1 MKRITLIAIA
11 TIFAVI
17 LFGVSSF
24 AANNIASD
32 AAHGIGNVV
41 GGMTNGIRNG
51 ISAVGNTLQGN
62 DNDTMTTRN
71 NNNNEPTGNNNR
83 NGAMTTDTNNGGYN
97 ANRTATTRAA
107 TTRMGTTTSDT
118 FLGMNATAWGWFIMA
133 VVGIVTVALVWYYG
147 KERETSYN
155 HDDNY

>member
-51 ISAVGNTLQGN
+51 ISAVGNTLQGD

-71 NNNNEPTGNNNR
+71 NNNYNTNGNNNR
-83 NGAMTTDTNNGGYN
+83 NGAMTTDTNNSGYN
-97 ANRTATTRAA
+97 ATRTA
-107 TTRMGTTTSDT
+107 TTRMGTNTSET
-118 FLGMNATAWGWFIMA
+118 FLGMNATAWGWLIMSA
-133 VVGIVTVALVWYYG
+133 VGITTVALVWYYG
-147 KERETSYN
+147 KEHEAGYN

>member
-1 MKRITLIAIA
+1 MKRITLIALA

-62 DNDTMTTRN
+62 DNDTMTTGN
-71 NNNNEPTGNNNR
+71 NNNSNGNNNR
-83 NGAMTTDTNNGGYN
+83 NGAMTTDTNNNGYN
-97 ANRTATTRAA
+97 ATRTATTRMA
-107 TTRMGTTTSDT
+107 TNTSET
-118 FLGMNATAWGWFIMA
+118 FLGMNATAWGWLIMS
-133 VVGIVTVALVWYYG
+133 VVGITTVALVWFYG
-147 KERETSYN
+147 KEREAGYN
-155 HDDNY
+155 RDDNY